1 MFLTRV
7 LGLLVVQLLTCVR
20 LFATPWNAAC
30 QASLS
35 FIISQRWLKLISIES
50 VMPSNHLCQQRHP
63 LSSLLSCPQSFPVSE
78 TVLCSRWPK
87 FWSFNINPSSE
98 FSGLIFFRIDWFDL
112 LAVHGTLKSLLQH
125 HNLKASV
132 LQHSSL
138 LYGPTFTSVHDYWK
152 IHSFDYMDLCQPG
165 LCFLI
170 RCLGLP

>member
-1 MFLTRV
+1 MSDSLQPRGTQHAR
-7 LGLLVVQLLTCVR
+7 LLC
-20 LFATPWNAAC
+20 P
-30 QASLS
+30 SLS
-35 FIISQRWLKLISIES
+35 PRGGLNSSIES

-125 HNLKASV
+125 HNSKASILGDSAFFMV
-132 LQHSSL
+132 QLQHS
-138 LYGPTFTSVHDYWK
+138 
-152 IHSFDYMDLCQPG
+152 YMMT
-165 LCFLI
+165 
-170 RCLGLP
+170 RKT